1 MVVYDPAAAAS
12 KRARQDEA
20 TTSAAAA
27 DSAGEPLDVL
37 DVEPISAIPPQLPPP
52 PPPLAGR
59 EAAPCLR
66 RHFLEALGLRAD
78 LPVHFIDEKFVTS
91 TDLDPHQNRFR
102 IPGAGVKRRLRAILT
117 PRELD
122 EANLLRDPTPRSR
135 TRRRARQAHPAPPPS
150 EPRNVAAEGEQPP
163 GKKIKKPKRKG
174 KVHGGL
180 RVKLVDLHAGA
191 KELLM
196 SRWSSSKG
204 TIVKGARV
212 PRLHPAVRLQG
223 ERRGRGLGVRG
234 APVPPLRRGPVRRRP
249 PARARR
255 QEGPAATGVLLLLP
269 PPAPNPSI
277 VNS

>member
-1 MVVYDPAAAAS
+1 MPPCFAGAKRPLEMVVYDPAAAAS

-20 TTSAAAA
+20 TTSSSAA

-37 DVEPISAIPPQLPPP
+37 DVEPISAIPLQLPPP

-59 EAAPCLR
+59 EAPPCLR

-102 IPGAGVKRRLRAILT
+102 IPGAGVKRHLRAILT
-117 PRELD
+117 SRELD

-135 TRRRARQAHPAPPPS
+135 TRQAHPAPPPS
-150 EPRNVAAEGEQPP
+150 EPRNVAAEGDQPP

-180 RVKLVDLHAGA
+180 SVKLVDPHAGA

-196 SRWSSSKG
+196 SRWESYKSY
-204 TIVKGARV
+204 
-212 PRLHPAVRLQG
+212 
-223 ERRGRGLGVRG
+223 
-234 APVPPLRRGPVRRRP
+234 
-249 PARARR
+249 
-255 QEGPAATGVLLLLP
+255 
-269 PPAPNPSI
+269 
-277 VNS
+277 